1 MKSTVEI
8 LGVVLWIRRP
18 YNKERSNCR
27 SSGMAQDKY
36 TKQSLYEMGVN
47 KNEEE
52 LIDPEIEERI
62 YKWVQENP
70 TRHNLSQFKDKILQ
84 ELKEKKDKA
93 LNILPEYELFKK
105 AEKNYRI
112 AVASSMEFQKYQYY
126 QYKWGAM
133 GSTVSSW
140 YLSPTIYQDLQYGGQ
155 KVIVDS
161 LIETRDPYI
170 RLIAKLQGTA
180 IEAKL
185 NGTRAHLDEIKY
197 ILQEIRGVLRAC

>member
-1 MKSTVEI
+1 
-8 LGVVLWIRRP
+8 
-18 YNKERSNCR
+18 
-27 SSGMAQDKY
+27 MAQDKY